1 MRFLKLFAAFLFIPF
16 SLFSQ
21 TYKVSGYVKDA
32 SANQTMPGVS
42 VYIDES
48 QIGSSTDANGY
59 YHFSL
64 PAGSYHLHFSLM
76 GYKDTI
82 VAINVHS
89 DIRVD
94 MSIAST
100 SINAQTVNV
109 LGEKA
114 NNNVIS
120 SKMGTITLET
130 KDIKTIPVFM
140 GEQDIIKVIELLPG
154 VQSAGDANTGFYV
167 RGGGPD
173 ENLILLDGATV
184 YNAGHL
190 LGFFSIFNSDA
201 ISDAQLIKGNMPAN
215 YGGRISS
222 VLAIDTKN
230 GDMENYHASGGIG
243 LIASHVTVQGP
254 IKKDTCGF
262 IISARRTYLDVFLRP
277 PIISSS
283 SPFAGTSYYFYDLN
297 GRVNYRFSAKDQ
309 LSITG
314 YYGQDVFNFVDN
326 DAQFSTKVPWGNAIA
341 SLNWNHIFSDKLLAT
356 TSFSYTSYNFRFSG
370 GEDGFSFSLFSGI
383 HDYHTKVNFDWLP
396 NKKHNIKFGIEQ
408 TIHVFIPSAI
418 SAQEPSV
425 NFNTSS
431 IIKLYGNEAAIYADD
446 EYDLS
451 DRIKIDAGLRFS
463 LFQQL
468 GPFTRY
474 LQNSVTGQNT
484 DTITYKPLQNIAL
497 YDGLEPRIS
506 IRYQTGASS
515 SIKIGYSRNLQYIHL
530 ASISSVSLPTDIWF
544 PCTSLVSPTI
554 GDQYAAGF
562 YKNFK
567 DNLYESS
574 VEVYYKH
581 MQNLI
586 EYKDG
591 TNPESSATSDP
602 DENFTFGSGDAYGIE
617 FFLKKR
623 MGKLNGWIGYT
634 LSWTTETFADLNN
647 GQTFYAKYD
656 RRNDISVVAN
666 YVLND
671 QWTFSSVFVFAS
683 GEALTMPVGWYIIEG
698 TLVEQYGD
706 RNSYRLAPYNR
717 LDISVTYTPDRKKRV
732 LRKQEKWEQKMKSEG
747 LDKPYVDH
755 RPKWLKNMHSSW
767 SLSVYNV
774 YDRYN
779 PYFIYFS
786 LHGDVYNNSLSIQ
799 AKQVS
804 LFPIL
809 PSISWNFDF

>member
-1 MRFLKLFAAFLFIPF
+1 MRFVSLLIISLFIPCF
-16 SLFSQ
+16 LFSQ
-21 TYKVSGYVKDA
+21 QYKVSGYVKDV
-32 SANQTMPGVS
+32 SVNQTLPGVS
-42 VYIDES
+42 VYIEES
-48 QIGSSTDANGY
+48 QTGSASDANGY
-59 YHFSL
+59 YHFTV
-64 PAGSYHLHFSLM
+64 PAGDYHLHFSLM
-76 GYKDTI
+76 GYRDTVI
-82 VAINVHS
+82 SIKVRSDTRIDMGIN
-89 DIRVD
+89 
-94 MSIAST
+94 ST
-100 SINAQTVNV
+100 SIKTQTVNV

-114 NNNVIS
+114 NNNVES

-243 LIASHVTVQGP
+243 LIASHVTIQGP
-254 IKKDTCGF
+254 IKKDTSGF
-262 IISARRTYLDVFLRP
+262 IFSARRTYLDVFLHP
-277 PIISSS
+277 PIISAS
-283 SPFAGTSYYFYDLN
+283 SPFNGTSYFFYDLN
-297 GRVNYRFSAKDQ
+297 GRVNYRLSAKDQ
-309 LSITG
+309 ISITG
-314 YYGQDVFNFVDN
+314 YYGQDVFNFN
-326 DAQFSTKVPWGNAIA
+326 DAQFSAKVPWGNAIA
-341 SLNWNHIFSDKLLAT
+341 AINWNHIYSDKLLMT
-356 TSFSYTSYNFRFSG
+356 TSFSYTSYNFKFSG
-370 GEDGFSFSLFSGI
+370 GENGFSFNLFSGI
-383 HDYHTKVNFDWLP
+383 HDYHTKINFDWLP
-396 NKKHNIKFGIEQ
+396 TPKHNIKFGVEQ

-418 SAQEPSV
+418 SAQEPDV
-425 NFNTSS
+425 NFSTSS
-431 IIKLYGNEAAIYADD
+431 VIHLYGNEAAIYADD

-451 DRIKIDAGLRFS
+451 DRFKIDAGLRYS

-474 LQNSVTGQNT
+474 VQNSTTGQNT
-484 DTITYKPLQNIAL
+484 DTINYKPLQSIAF
-497 YDGLEPRIS
+497 YDGLEPRFS
-506 IRYQTGASS
+506 LRYQAGANSS
-515 SIKIGYSRNLQYIHL
+515 FKIGYSRNLQYIHL

-544 PCTSLVSPTI
+544 PCTSLVAPTI

-591 TNPESSATSDP
+591 TTPEASSTGDP
-602 DENFTFGSGDAYGIE
+602 DENFTFGTGNAYGIE

-634 LSWTTETFADLNN
+634 LSWTTEDFPELNS

-656 RRNDISVVAN
+656 RRNDISAVAN
-666 YVLND
+666 YELND
-671 QWTFSSVFVFAS
+671 RWTFSSVFVFAS
-683 GEALTMPVGWYIIEG
+683 GEALTMPVAWYIIEG
-698 TLVEQYGD
+698 SLVQQYGD
-706 RNSYRLAPYNR
+706 RNGYRLAPYNR
-717 LDISVTYTPDRKKRV
+717 LDVSATYTPDRKRRALKR
-732 LRKQEKWEQKMKSEG
+732 EAKWNEKMKTQG
-747 LDKPYVDH
+747 LDSPYVDH
-755 RPKWLKNMHSSW
+755 RPKWVKNLHTSW
-767 SLSVYNV
+767 SFSVYNV

-779 PYFIYFS
+779 PYFIYFAID
-786 LHGDVYNNSLSIQ
+786 GNVYKNTLSIQ

-809 PSISWNFDF
+809 PSVSWNFDF